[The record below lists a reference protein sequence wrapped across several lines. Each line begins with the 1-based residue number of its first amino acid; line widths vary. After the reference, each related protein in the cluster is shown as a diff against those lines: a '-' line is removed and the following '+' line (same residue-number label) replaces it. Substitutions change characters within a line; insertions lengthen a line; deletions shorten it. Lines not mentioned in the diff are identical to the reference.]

1 MATTCIP
8 LPTPSTPIMIAFI
21 LCEFIIYKLS
31 PLPHKTFVIFTVVFP
46 GSYKLALSIMS
57 T

>member
-8 LPTPSTPIMIAFI
+8 LPTPSTPIMVAFI